1 MSTRPVSG
9 IVSNVSHRDFPD
21 RNGGQPVRLFSFQLE
36 GSNQWFRTGNTPLPA
51 GVGQTINFVAN
62 DQKVDVHTVTVI
74 GTASQ
79 TTVAPPPSV
88 QNVAQGV
95 TGKTVTVP
103 PHTPAMGSAQ
113 AGYLQTVKNVQ
124 AGLSK
129 DQYWA
134 NKENRDLE
142 KEARFKEVN
151 EPRMALSVGVE
162 AASKVVAAALQHDA
176 LGFGTTAKSKRV
188 EMLGDFVEE
197 MALRFGTFIT
207 NAPENL
213 KNYKDS
219 IPVEVTESAS
229 RGRQQES
236 SSSVD
241 SQE

>member
-21 RNGGQPVRLFSFQLE
+21 RNGGAPVRLFSFQLE

-62 DQKVDVHTVTVI
+62 DQKVDVHTVTTAQTPTPVVSVI
-74 GTASQ
+74 PTSVLSLPPAVVSQSGTAKAIQ
-79 TTVAPPPSV
+79 RVV
-88 QNVAQGV
+88 
-95 TGKTVTVP
+95 GK
-103 PHTPAMGSAQ
+103 
-113 AGYLQTVKNVQ
+113 
-124 AGLSK
+124 
-129 DQYWA
+129 DEYWA

-142 KEARFKEVN
+142 KDARFKEVN

-188 EMLGDFVEE
+188 ELLGDFVEE
-197 MALRFGTFIT
+197 LALRFGTFIH

-219 IPVEVTESAS
+219 IPVEVKESAS
-229 RGRQQES
+229 SGRQQES

>member
-21 RNGGQPVRLFSFQLE
+21 RNGGAPVRLFSFQLE

-62 DQKVDVHTVTVI
+62 DQKVDVHSVATI

-88 QNVAQGV
+88 PKPAYAPSDPNRGGQGNAGVAR
-95 TGKTVTVP
+95 P
-103 PHTPAMGSAQ
+103 SMAAPSLSAS
-113 AGYLQTVKNVQ
+113 V
-124 AGLSK
+124 SK

-134 NKENRDLE
+134 NKEAIDIE
-142 KEARFKEVN
+142 KNKRFQEVN

-188 EMLGDFVEE
+188 ELLGDFVEE
-197 MALRFGTFIT
+197 LALRFGTFIH

-219 IPVEVTESAS
+219 IPVEVK
-229 RGRQQES
+229 ES